1 MSNLLLGNG
10 INMCLKIEGLQEDEI
25 AKRFFENLIRSSC
38 LFHLLFGIE
47 FNENICKELS
57 KKIDKKGIESLT
69 YFVYDYVIENMKIAK
84 SVNTYMR
91 LLDAIICCAITA
103 IFYEQN
109 KRLGVNYQEKNL
121 PNMKRYDKIFTLNYV
136 EYWDKEN
143 RCIYLHGHYE
153 SDKVICNNKPLLHY
167 SCERYV
173 GYDGYKELVQE
184 LNKKYNMCELY
195 TRPII
200 FSPEFYKKAE
210 MNSLGAYPSE
220 RLQPATDLFPFDMP
234 KLYSELDNIN
244 NLEIFGMSPYGD
256 DDLIKRL
263 NTMKKIIVYVYDKEH
278 SEQTAIWDKVLSC
291 PHEIKDSSEI

>member
-1 MSNLLLGNG
+1 M
-10 INMCLKIEGLQEDEI
+10 
-25 AKRFFENLIRSSC
+25 
-38 LFHLLFGIE
+38 
-47 FNENICKELS
+47 
-57 KKIDKKGIESLT
+57 
-69 YFVYDYVIENMKIAK
+69 
-84 SVNTYMR
+84 
-91 LLDAIICCAITA
+91 
-103 IFYEQN
+103 
-109 KRLGVNYQEKNL
+109 
-121 PNMKRYDKIFTLNYV
+121 
-136 EYWDKEN
+136 
-143 RCIYLHGHYE
+143 
-153 SDKVICNNKPLLHY
+153 
-167 SCERYV
+167 

-278 SEQTAIWDKVLSC
+278 SEQTDIWDKVLSC

>member
-1 MSNLLLGNG
+1 M
-10 INMCLKIEGLQEDEI
+10 E
-25 AKRFFENLIRSSC
+25 
-38 LFHLLFGIE
+38 
-47 FNENICKELS
+47 
-57 KKIDKKGIESLT
+57 
-69 YFVYDYVIENMKIAK
+69 IAK

-109 KRLGVNYQEKNL
+109 KRLGVNDQEKNL

-200 FSPEFYKKAE
+200 FSPEFYKKTE

-220 RLQPATDLFPFDMP
+220 RLQPATDLFSFDMP